1 MTENS
6 LVLAEGASHA
16 ITTIADPTQFLV
28 AAAES
33 GIAQYQFTQIKTPA
47 GGGTTWEYEGPD
59 GEESGKELDVIVA
72 YVRTGQRRFYLHGL
86 DDGEAS
92 APDCSSEDGVHGL
105 GFHVEHGDD
114 DTPEQKSCAG
124 CPKNQFGSAGK
135 GKACSESAQ
144 LFAFLPGD
152 YLPVIVNVPPA
163 SLKGLMNFRLRQMQR
178 GRDIMSVVTKLS
190 LEKVK
195 ASPDYSRLNFRVV
208 RPLGEEEHAK
218 VSRLTEALA
227 KSYPARNLW
236 DLVARDAEIA
246 TDNAPEGDWTEMGD

>member
-16 ITTIADPTQFLV
+16 ITTIADPTHFLV

-92 APDCSSEDGVHGL
+92 APDWSSEDGVHGL
-105 GFHVEHGDD
+105 GFDHHEKNLAAIEAITLAQVRDAARQYFH
-114 DTPEQKSCAG
+114 EQ
-124 CPKNQFGSAGK
+124 PR
-135 GKACSESAQ
+135 
-144 LFAFLPGD
+144 
-152 YLPVIVNVPPA
+152 VIV
-163 SLKGLMNFRLRQMQR
+163 
-178 GRDIMSVVTKLS
+178 
-190 LEKVK
+190 KV
-195 ASPDYSRLNFRVV
+195 
-208 RPLGEEEHAK
+208 
-218 VSRLTEALA
+218 
-227 KSYPARNLW
+227 
-236 DLVARDAEIA
+236 
-246 TDNAPEGDWTEMGD
+246 AP